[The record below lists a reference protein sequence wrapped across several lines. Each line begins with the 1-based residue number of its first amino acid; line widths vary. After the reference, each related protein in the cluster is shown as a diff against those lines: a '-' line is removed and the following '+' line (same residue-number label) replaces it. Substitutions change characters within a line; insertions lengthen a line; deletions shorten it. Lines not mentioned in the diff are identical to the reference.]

1 MTKTLNATAAIRK
14 ASALRAL
21 CLRFPHLPTPAE
33 MVQLRRCETL
43 AASPESATA
52 ADVDALAAGWRGWWR
67 RGETERLRAMALR
80 VPARLINSDRRLAT
94 YAHAAGAPR
103 EPGVRP

>member
-1 MTKTLNATAAIRK
+1 MTNTLNATAAIRK

-21 CLRFPHLPTPAE
+21 CLRLPHLPTPAE
-33 MVQLRRCETL
+33 AARLRRCESL

-52 ADVDALAAGWRGWWR
+52 TDVDALAAGWRSWWR

-94 YAHAAGAPR
+94 YACAAGAPR
-103 EPGVRP
+103 EPGVTS